1 MMNNVAG
8 ATLFADSEALVAIMK
23 DLSEEELNTVRGAKY
38 GYSSFSKKS
47 VSKSSSFKNKY
58 PYYY

>member
-23 DLSEEELNTVRGAKY
+23 DLSEEELRDLRTKIIP
-38 GYSSFSKKS
+38 
-47 VSKSSSFKNKY
+47 VS
-58 PYYY
+58 